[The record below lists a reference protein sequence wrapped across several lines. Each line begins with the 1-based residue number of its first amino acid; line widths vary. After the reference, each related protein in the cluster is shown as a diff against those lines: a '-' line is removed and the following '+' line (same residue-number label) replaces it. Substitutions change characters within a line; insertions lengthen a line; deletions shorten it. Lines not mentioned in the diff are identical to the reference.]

1 MGVGA
6 GAVRASWPRLAII
19 AFQFFAVSASLPAM
33 VAVLALTQAPPLAT
47 LWPIAA
53 IATAL
58 VIVALAEVVRP
69 DRPAARGR
77 WAVNFGL
84 GLVNALLVRLLRV
97 AAPAGVALL
106 AETANYGL
114 LRQVDLPLALVIII
128 AIIVMDFAIYW
139 QHRLFHAT
147 RWGWAL
153 HRLHHADG
161 AMDVSTA
168 VRFNP
173 AEALVSMLYKSALT
187 LFLGLPLIAVLAFE
201 AWLAVGSI
209 LEHANLRL
217 GARADAVLR
226 RVWVTPAMHR
236 VHHSAHGDD
245 HNHNYGFALSIWDH
259 LFGTHRAQPSGQQIG
274 LPLGRGA
281 G

>member
-1 MGVGA
+1 MIADFVPNGA
-6 GAVRASWPRLAII
+6 QG
-19 AFQFFAVSASLPAM
+19 
-33 VAVLALTQAPPLAT
+33 QA
-47 LWPIAA
+47 LWPVMVIAA
-53 IATAL
+53 ML
-58 VIVALAEVVRP
+58 VLVVLAEVVRP
-69 DRPAARGR
+69 DRAAARGR
-77 WAVNFGL
+77 WPFNFSL
-84 GLVNALLVRLLRV
+84 GLVNALLVRLAAV
-97 AAPAGVALL
+97 AAPAGVAVL
-106 AETANYGL
+106 AETFNYGL
-114 LRQVDLPLALVIII
+114 LRQVDLPLPVVIII

-153 HRLHHADG
+153 HRLHHADT

-187 LFLGLPLIAVLAFE
+187 LFLGLPLVAVLAFE
-201 AWLAVGSI
+201 VWLAVGSI
-209 LEHANLRL
+209 IEHANLRL
-217 GARADAVLR
+217 GARADAALR
-226 RVWVTPAMHR
+226 RFWVTPAMHR

-259 LFGTHRAQPSGQQIG
+259 LFGTHRMAPSGEQIG
-274 LPLGRGA
+274 LPLRGSA

>member
-1 MGVGA
+1 
-6 GAVRASWPRLAII
+6 
-19 AFQFFAVSASLPAM
+19 M
-33 VAVLALTQAPPLAT
+33 VAAPALSSVPALAM
-47 LWPIAA
+47 LWPIAL

-58 VIVALAEVVRP
+58 VVVALAELMRP
-69 DRPAARGR
+69 DRAAARGR
-77 WAVNFGL
+77 WPLNFAL
-84 GLVNALLVRLLRV
+84 GLVNALLVRLAGV
-97 AAPAGVALL
+97 AAPAGVAVL
-106 AETANYGL
+106 AATADYGL
-114 LRQVDLPLALVIII
+114 LRQFDLPLPAVIII

-161 AMDVSTA
+161 AMDVSTG

-187 LFLGLPLIAVLAFE
+187 LFLGLPLVAVLAFE

-209 LEHANLRL
+209 IEHANLRL
-217 GARADAVLR
+217 PPRADAVLR

-236 VHHSAHGDD
+236 VHHSAHGQD

-259 LFGTHRAQPSGQQIG
+259 LFGTHRRHASGEQIG
-274 LPLGRGA
+274 LPLGRAA

>member
-1 MGVGA
+1 
-6 GAVRASWPRLAII
+6 
-19 AFQFFAVSASLPAM
+19 M
-33 VAVLALTQAPPLAT
+33 VADPIFSHMPALPT
-47 LWPIAA
+47 LWPVIVIGSMLA
-53 IATAL
+53 
-58 VIVALAEVVRP
+58 IVALAEVMRP
-69 DRPAARGR
+69 DRAAQRRR
-77 WAVNFGL
+77 WPVNFAL
-84 GLVNALLVRLLRV
+84 GLVNAALVRLASV
-97 AAPAGVALL
+97 AAPAGVAVL
-106 AETANYGL
+106 AGTFNYGL
-114 LRQVDLPLALVIII
+114 LRQVDLPLPLVIII

-161 AMDVSTA
+161 SLDVSTA

-187 LFLGLPLIAVLAFE
+187 LFLGLPLAAVLAFE

-209 LEHANLRL
+209 IEHANLRL
-217 GARADAVLR
+217 PARADAVLR
-226 RVWVTPAMHR
+226 RIWVTPAMHR
-236 VHHSAHGDD
+236 VHHSAHGQD

-259 LFGTHRAQPSGQQIG
+259 LFGTYRAQPSGQQIG

>member
-1 MGVGA
+1 
-6 GAVRASWPRLAII
+6 
-19 AFQFFAVSASLPAM
+19 M
-33 VAVLALTQAPPLAT
+33 VANSTLSHMPTLPT
-47 LWPIAA
+47 LWPVIVIGSMLA
-53 IATAL
+53 
-58 VIVALAEVVRP
+58 IVALGEVVRP
-69 DRPAARGR
+69 DRPAARRR
-77 WAVNFGL
+77 WPVNFAL
-84 GLVNALLVRLLRV
+84 GLFNALLVRLASV
-97 AAPAGVALL
+97 AAPAGVAVL
-106 AETANYGL
+106 AEPFGYGV
-114 LRQVDLPLALVIII
+114 LRQVDLPLPAVIII

-147 RWGWAL
+147 RWGWVL
-153 HRLHHADG
+153 HRLHHADR

-187 LFLGLPLIAVLAFE
+187 LFLGLPLVAVLAFE

-209 LEHANLRL
+209 IEHANLRL
-217 GARADAVLR
+217 PARADVAIR

-259 LFGTHRAQPSGQQIG
+259 LFGTHRMAPSGQQIG
-274 LPLGRGA
+274 LPLERGA